1 MRKTNHSY
9 RSNKSKRI
17 DKGSMYEPAHN
28 GAEQIEDAQDLGE
41 EIEQSPNENEEDE
54 EDIFIGDPKKK
65 ALTPTGGSL
74 NNLRDQENHKKKK
87 G

>member
-1 MRKTNHSY
+1 M
-9 RSNKSKRI
+9 
-17 DKGSMYEPAHN
+17 DD
-28 GAEQIEDAQDLGE
+28 AEDSGE

-65 ALTPTGGSL
+65 ALALTPTGGSF